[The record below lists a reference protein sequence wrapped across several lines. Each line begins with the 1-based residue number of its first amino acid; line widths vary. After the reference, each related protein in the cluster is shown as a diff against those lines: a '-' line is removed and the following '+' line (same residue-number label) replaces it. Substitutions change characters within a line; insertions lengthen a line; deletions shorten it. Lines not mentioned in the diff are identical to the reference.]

1 MTEERTTET
10 EKTEQD
16 QLTEERA
23 EERAEAV
30 AEALQQ
36 MPTEKIVV
44 SARPFEADDETT
56 SIDDLIAAFPKTF
69 TVDYKVRGV
78 KGKIVCNR
86 KSPLEIFPE
95 EDDTDEI
102 PTTRQMYEDAVRVI
116 NTVVQGGNWT
126 IDKLNE
132 LPLTLV
138 TRISRGVMQEISPRW
153 EDAQED
159 DNA

>member
-10 EKTEQD
+10 EQTEQD

-23 EERAEAV
+23 EAV
-30 AEALQQ
+30 VEALRQ
-36 MPTEKIVV
+36 MPTESIVV
-44 SARPFEADDETT
+44 VARPFESDDETT

-69 TVDYKVRGV
+69 TVDLNVRGV
-78 KGKIVCNR
+78 KGKLVCNR

-95 EDDTDEI
+95 EDDTDQI
-102 PTTRQMYEDAVRVI
+102 PTTRQLYEDAVRVI
-116 NTVVQGGNWT
+116 NTVVQGGDWT
-126 IDKLNE
+126 IEKMNQ

-153 EDAQED
+153 EDAEGGG
-159 DNA
+159 NG